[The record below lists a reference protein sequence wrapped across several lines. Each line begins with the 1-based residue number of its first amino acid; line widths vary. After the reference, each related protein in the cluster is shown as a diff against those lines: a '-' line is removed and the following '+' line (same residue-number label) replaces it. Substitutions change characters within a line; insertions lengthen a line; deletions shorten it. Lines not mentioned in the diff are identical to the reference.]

1 MAELNLAKLR
11 VEVRKLIELYI
22 TRLIE
27 IYNKDILSINLYGS
41 AVGNDFSPK
50 NSDINV
56 LFIFKKLTFQDLKKD
71 LNVISQGI
79 SKKIAVPLFLTLE
92 EITTSLDIFPVEFL
106 EIKENYLC
114 LYGDD
119 ILATLELSNKNL
131 KLFCKEQIK
140 GKVIRLRQAYMEVGL
155 RKKGVEMLMKESL
168 YSLIPIFRNLLR
180 LKKISP
186 PVSKENVLV
195 KFSEKFKLD
204 VEPFMRILKDKRD
217 DEKINEEN
225 VDVYFE
231 KYFNQIEKIADIAGD
246 L

>member
-231 KYFNQIEKIADIAGD
+231 KYFNQIEKIADIAGN